1 MNSEKNRISK
11 WEIKDVITV
20 ILLSLFLIVIQFLI
34 NMVCMIN
41 HFTSMVLSIGFTMLL
56 CAPVYYLLLC
66 RVRRHFVTLVYT
78 RRTDVR
84 RYLLKN
90 HDRTRNSRFRHRAR
104 GTVAGDLPRSRA
116 ASDGSAEGDH
126 LPPDQRK
133 CCSGFE

>member
-66 RVRRHFVTLVYT
+66 RVRRPW
-78 RRTDVR
+78 DAKPA
-84 RYLLKN
+84 LKSEPPAFSEQ
-90 HDRTRNSRFRHRAR
+90 HD
-104 GTVAGDLPRSRA
+104 
-116 ASDGSAEGDH
+116 
-126 LPPDQRK
+126 
-133 CCSGFE
+133 